1 VFYKL
6 LGMLTWKAIR
16 FYVRTN
22 VPTRKIAAGVVVG
35 TVGAIAVGA
44 ALKGRSPED

>member
-16 FYVRTN
+16 YYVRSN
-22 VPTRKIAAGVVVG
+22 LPTRKIVAGAIVA
-35 TVGAIAVGA
+35 TVGAIAIGA
-44 ALKGRSPED
+44 ALKGHESES